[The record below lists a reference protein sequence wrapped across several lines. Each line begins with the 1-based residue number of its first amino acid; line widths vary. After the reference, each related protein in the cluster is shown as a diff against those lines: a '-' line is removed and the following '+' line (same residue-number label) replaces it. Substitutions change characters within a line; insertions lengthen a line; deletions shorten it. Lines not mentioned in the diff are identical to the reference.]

1 MEAVDAGGK
10 SHLPSFSI
18 AGHTVVMT
26 GGTGVLGRQLVAALA
41 QAGANLALIARDT
54 EKVRTLLSETTVP
67 EARLLIVGGDVTDR
81 ASLETARD
89 SILDRFSRVDALV
102 NGVGGNLAE
111 ATTGPEQNF
120 FRLTEAALRA
130 VIDLNLMGTILPS
143 QVFAEIMAR
152 QGEGVVL
159 NITSMNAIRPL
170 TRIPAY
176 SAAKAGVANFT
187 QWLAVHLAQ
196 EYSPRIRVNAI
207 APGFFLTEQ
216 NRFLLIESESGDF
229 SARGRTILS
238 HTPMRRFGN
247 PGDLVGTSLWLLSP
261 ASAFVTGAII
271 PIDGGFSAFGGV

>member
-1 MEAVDAGGK
+1 MEALDAGEECL
-10 SHLPSFSI
+10 LPSFGI
-18 AGHTVVMT
+18 AGNTIVMT

-41 QAGANLALIARDT
+41 RAGANLALIARDP
-54 EKVRTLLSETTVP
+54 EKARTLLSETTVP
-67 EARLLIVGGDVTDR
+67 AARLLIVAGDVTDR
-81 ASLETARD
+81 ASLEIARD
-89 SILDRFSRVDALV
+89 SIIARFSRVDALV
-102 NGVGGNLAE
+102 NGAGGNRAE
-111 ATTGPEQNF
+111 ATTGPEHSF
-120 FRLTEAALRA
+120 FQLTEAALRA
-130 VIDLNLMGTILPS
+130 VIDLNLMGMILPS

-196 EYSPRIRVNAI
+196 EYSPCIRVNAI

-216 NRFLLIESESGDF
+216 NRFLLLDPASGDF
-229 SARGRTILS
+229 SARGQAILS